1 MATHDTN
8 CDIRLKG
15 SWLKQFDMLF
25 LISYLGSLITK
36 DSKQSKVIQSI
47 LARGQHCFCG
57 AAQNRF
63 GTVTASCLQQ
73 RYKIQYYH
81 SLGIFPRSWGFFN
94 LTLTFL
100 EDLVFFLLKSVFQC
114 FQQQLGQSHYILINL
129 LSKSCNF

>member
-1 MATHDTN
+1 
-8 CDIRLKG
+8 
-15 SWLKQFDMLF
+15 MLF

-36 DSKQSKVIQSI
+36 ESKQSKVIQSI

-63 GTVTASCLQQ
+63 GAVTTSCLQQ

-100 EDLVFFLLKSVFQC
+100 EDLVFFYLNPFSSVFNSNWDKVTIY
-114 FQQQLGQSHYILINL
+114 LLI
-129 LSKSCNF
+129 